1 MKRVRRMGQSGFG
14 TDGQERLFFRLV
26 KRALYLPVIL
36 CILTAASGCGFSGTW
51 AGEDRR
57 TAETGKEMEAG
68 QDAGSGWES
77 ESGQNAGSGQEL
89 EAGQDAGS
97 GWELASGQD
106 AGSSPKMESVQAP
119 ELPARFDLRERME
132 LFPIPDQQDT
142 GTCWA
147 FAALAAVE
155 SSMPEELRIPLSAD
169 HMIFHNGFGFGMDG
183 GDSSMAAAYLLSWQ
197 GPVAQ
202 EADPFGDGDS
212 PEGLELVCH
221 VQEIR
226 ILPEKDYEAIKRAVY
241 TTGGVESSVYIP
253 PEFREGDEKAL
264 CYQGEEEANHEVV
277 IVGWDDEYP
286 RENFSVSP
294 DEDGAFLCRNSWGG
308 QFGDEGYFYVSYED
322 CQIGTD
328 AVSYSGIQP
337 ADRLTRIYQTDL
349 CGWTGQMGFG
359 TSDAWFSNRYEAVE
373 NAWIEAVG
381 FYAVMPGTSY
391 QVYVT
396 GDLSGERKL
405 AAEGILEDAGFYT
418 VPFSEAISVRS
429 GESFF
434 VAVSISSP
442 GAVEPVAVEY
452 AGDSTRLAGID
463 IQDGEGYISADGKS
477 WQRTEESGANV
488 CLKAYG
494 AVRTEKDGVQTQDEG
509 E

>member
-1 MKRVRRMGQSGFG
+1 MKRMRLQTGWPGSGG
-14 TDGQERLFFRLV
+14 HGRKRWLV
-26 KRALYLPVIL
+26 CFEKRAVYLAVIL
-36 CILTAASGCGFSGTW
+36 CILMAVSGCGGSGTW
-51 AGEDRR
+51 GNENQWI
-57 TAETGKEMEAG
+57 AENGQELEPTREPEAG
-68 QDAGSGWES
+68 QSVR
-77 ESGQNAGSGQEL
+77 SGQEL
-89 EAGQDAGS
+89 EG
-97 GWELASGQD
+97 GWDEGNEQVPEVGRD
-106 AGSSPKMESVQAP
+106 GGSSQEMESAQVSD
-119 ELPARFDLRERME
+119 LPVRFDLRERME

-142 GTCWA
+142 GACWA

-169 HMIFHNGFGFGMDG
+169 HMIFHNGFGFGMNG

-202 EADPFGDGDS
+202 EEDPFGDGDS
-212 PEGLELVCH
+212 PEGLEPVCH

-226 ILPEKDYEAIKRAVY
+226 ILPEKDFGAIKQAVY

-253 PEFREGDEKAL
+253 PEFREGDEKTL
-264 CYQGEEEANHEVV
+264 CCQGEEEANHEVV

-286 RENFSVSP
+286 RENFSASP

-322 CQIGTD
+322 CLIGTD

-359 TSDAWFSNRYEAVE
+359 TSDAWFSNRYEARE
-373 NAWIEAVG
+373 NVWIEAAG

-391 QVYVT
+391 QIYVT

-405 AAEGILEDAGFYT
+405 MAEGILEDMGFYT
-418 VPFSEAISVRS
+418 VPFSEAVPVRD

-434 VAVSISSP
+434 VTVRISSP
-442 GAVEPVAVEY
+442 GTAEPVAVEY
-452 AGDSTRLAGID
+452 AGNSTRLAGID

-494 AVRTEKDGVQTQDEG
+494 TVRTEEDGVQAQDEG